1 MNRTTLSL
9 IAGATALA
17 AVTGFAALS
26 APDTPGA
33 ESTVKAA
40 AQLPVERTSLLC
52 PAPSMSDIAETSY
65 TSFTPVTK
73 GTGSGGKAELR
84 AAAQE
89 SADGSGAG
97 GDKGKDDGQSGE
109 RKTGKSMP
117 TSKEPGKPVTGDSSG
132 AESPALVGTADGRF
146 APGWTVQQTTE
157 VAAGTGRGLQGVNCT
172 APDTSFWFAGASTA
186 ADRTDYVHLTNP
198 DDSAAVVDIELYGKD
213 GALQSTVG
221 EGITVQ
227 PHSSEPVLL
236 STLTDEEQTN
246 LTVHVNV
253 RSGRVGAAVQA
264 LDDKLGGD
272 WLAASTD
279 PSGSLVLPGIP
290 KDATSV
296 RLVAFTPGD
305 ADADLKLRL
314 ASPSGLITP
323 AGNETVHVKGGMTT
337 AVDLGDVTRGE
348 AGSLV
353 LTPTDRSVPVV
364 AALRVVR
371 GKGDKQETAFIPATR
386 PVGTRATSADN
397 SAKGSTLS
405 LIAPD
410 RAATVEVTAS
420 AGSEGG
426 TPVSETYAIKAGTT
440 QDIEPPVPGGLNGRY
455 ALPVEP
461 QAGGPVYG
469 ARTLTATEGGVPGF
483 TVQPRPDDR
492 GTVAVPEAGC
502 GHLEGA
508 DATFVTP
515 ACEPLK
521 AQLRIRPVDP
531 VVRGVDHARCG
542 GQSIAPT
549 ARRAAARP
557 PGRRQQFRRRPRQD
571 DLPAEPH
578 HRLRGRRPRGP
589 RGRLAAQGTAV
600 EPRPAAGDVPDR
612 GRSEHTRPG
621 LDAAVT

>member
-9 IAGATALA
+9 IAGTTALA

-26 APDTPGA
+26 APDDAPGPGTA
-33 ESTVKAA
+33 KAA

-52 PAPSMSDIAETSY
+52 PAPSTSDLAETSY

-73 GTGSGGKAELR
+73 GAGSGGKAELR
-84 AAAQE
+84 AATEE
-89 SADGSGAG
+89 SADASPD
-97 GDKGKDDGQSGE
+97 DKG
-109 RKTGKSMP
+109 TGKGTEKDTDQGKGDGKSGQDKP
-117 TSKEPGKPVTGDSSG
+117 AEPVLTPKEPGKPVTGDSSG
-132 AESPALVGTADGRF
+132 GDAPALVGTADGRF
-146 APGWTVQQTTE
+146 APGWTVQETTE

-172 APDTSFWFAGASTA
+172 APDTDFWFPGASTQ

-198 DDSAAVVDIELYGKD
+198 DDSAAVADIELYGKD
-213 GALQSTVG
+213 GALKSAVG

-236 STLTDEEQTN
+236 STLTDERQSD

-272 WLAASTD
+272 WLPASTD

-296 RLVAFTPGD
+296 SLVAFTPGD
-305 ADADLKLRL
+305 SDADLKVRL

-323 AGNETVHVKGGMTT
+323 AGHETVHVKGGMTT
-337 AVDLGDVTRGE
+337 AADLGDVTRGE

-397 SAKGSTLS
+397 SGKGSTLS
-405 LIAPD
+405 LTAPGA
-410 RAATVEVTAS
+410 AATVKVTAS

-426 TPVSETYAIKAGTT
+426 TPVSKTYTIKAGTT
-440 QDIEPPVPGGLNGRY
+440 QDIAPPVPGGLKGTY
-455 ALPVEP
+455 ALTVEP
-461 QAGGPVYG
+461 VSGGPVYG
-469 ARTLTATEGGVPGF
+469 ARTLAANEGGVPAF
-483 TVQPRPDDR
+483 TVQTLPDDR
-492 GTVAVPEAGC
+492 GTVAVPEA
-502 GHLEGA
+502 E
-508 DATFVTP
+508 
-515 ACEPLK
+515 E
-521 AQLRIRPVDP
+521 
-531 VVRGVDHARCG
+531 
-542 GQSIAPT
+542 
-549 ARRAAARP
+549 
-557 PGRRQQFRRRPRQD
+557 
-571 DLPAEPH
+571 DLSV
-578 HRLRGRRPRGP
+578 L
-589 RGRLAAQGTAV
+589 QK
-600 EPRPAAGDVPDR
+600 
-612 GRSEHTRPG
+612 
-621 LDAAVT
+621 